1 MTINEYY
8 LQELNSLRKLGEEFA
23 RKNPGLA
30 PYLAKE
36 GQDPDVE
43 RMLEGFAFLTGRL
56 KQQLDEEL
64 PEVAHNMTQLLWPN
78 FIKPIPSYCIVS
90 YEPLT
95 LENKPQVIP
104 KGTHIGTN
112 ANEKG
117 LRFKFQTCYETVVHP
132 LKLASCKYNIF
143 GKKSRLEIGF
153 EMSTKEHLDI
163 LNFDSLRLF
172 LNGSKFLSQE
182 LYLYFLEFVESIEL
196 VVKDDA
202 NEKVKS
208 FHLDKECIAPVGFH
222 KNEQMISHPQN
233 VFDGYVVLQE
243 FFAFDYKYY
252 FIDINNLQKV
262 FNRDEEVLSQNR
274 KFVLR
279 FNFSKRI
286 HSVQNITVDDFAL
299 YCTPA
304 INLFETDAVPVRKN
318 ALNQEY
324 LLIPS
329 EYDREDCEIFSVL
342 NVRGWMQS
350 KNRYENFL
358 PFESFDHKND
368 EEYYCVRVAL
378 SSEGQKTKSYI
389 RFSSAQGVYEKNT
402 HNNNAV
408 SIKMLCTNHSLP
420 STLKLGEVC
429 KNIEQSG
436 VADLKFHNITIPTR
450 SYPPPLKEDFLWR
463 VVSNMSLNYLSLSD
477 KSNLKEI
484 LKAYDF
490 AGAFDAKI
498 AKKNS
503 VMLEGIQSIGY
514 ENTTMIYKGYPIQG
528 IHTKLK
534 LDVSK
539 FTGMGEAYLFC
550 SVLNEFFALYNNIN
564 SFHILQA
571 DIENEGSFRWKP
583 KMGYQQVM

>member
-1 MTINEYY
+1 MTINDYY

-90 YEPLT
+90 YEPLS
-95 LENKPQVIP
+95 LENTPQIVP
-104 KGTHIGTN
+104 KGTHLASRSN
-112 ANEKG
+112 DKG
-117 LRFKFQTCYETVVHP
+117 LQFKFQTCYETVVHP
-132 LKLASCKYNIF
+132 LKLATCKYNIF
-143 GKKSRLEIGF
+143 GKKSSLAIGF
-153 EMSTKEHLDI
+153 EMSTKDNLNI
-163 LNFDSLRLF
+163 LNLDFLRLY

-182 LYLYFLEFVESIEL
+182 LYLYVLQYVESIEL
-196 VVKDDA
+196 EIIDA
-202 NEKVKS
+202 NDETVKS
-208 FHLDKECIAPVGFH
+208 FYLEKNCVTPVGFE

-243 FFAFDYKYY
+243 FFSFEHKYY
-252 FIDINNLQKV
+252 FVDVNGLRKI
-262 FNRDEEVLSQNR
+262 FNESEQVLSENR
-274 KFVLR
+274 KFILR
-279 FNFSKRI
+279 FNFSKRL
-286 HSVQNITVDDFAL
+286 HSVQTISIDDFAL

-304 INLFETDAVPVRKN
+304 INLFETDAIPVRKS

-324 LLIPS
+324 LLTPS
-329 EYDREDCEIFSVL
+329 EYDRQECEIFSVL

-368 EEYYCVRVAL
+368 EEYYSIRVAL
-378 SSEGQKTKSYI
+378 SNEGHKTKSYI
-389 RFSSAQGVYEKNT
+389 RFSSAQGIYEKNT

-420 STLKLGEVC
+420 STLKLGEIC
-429 KNIEQSG
+429 KNVEQSG
-436 VADLKFHNITIPTR
+436 VSHLKFQNITIPTR

-463 VVSNMSLNYLSLSD
+463 VISNMSLNYLSLSD
-477 KSNLKEI
+477 ESNLKEI
-484 LKAYDF
+484 LKTYDF
-490 AGAFDAKI
+490 PGAFDATI

-503 VMLEGIQSIGY
+503 VMLEGIKSIGY

-528 IHTKLK
+528 IYTKLQ

-564 SFHILQA
+564 SFHILQV
-571 DIENEGSFRWKP
+571 DIENEGSFRWQP